1 MVAFE
6 SNLDMKGTYHAVRY
20 FFDKKYPI
28 IKRKSGVWGDVS
40 SVVLDGMPKQQ
51 SHINNVENRMVDH
64 SIYAG
69 AIYAIHYAIAGCTD
83 ISQKIIKQRFINGLE
98 VYKIREIIGIY
109 GHATCDKKIRIAA
122 CEFADCIE
130 PSCDRFKVPKDIIPN
145 LHVYIDDTE
154 KPPMKVVTVSMK
166 HEN

>member
-6 SNLDMKGTYHAVRY
+6 SNLDMKGTCHAVRY

-28 IKRKSGVWGDVS
+28 IKRKSGIWGNVS

-51 SHINNVENRMVDH
+51 SRINHVENRMVDH

-83 ISQKIIKQRFINGLE
+83 ISLKLE
-98 VYKIREIIGIY
+98 
-109 GHATCDKKIRIAA
+109 
-122 CEFADCIE
+122 
-130 PSCDRFKVPKDIIPN
+130 S
-145 LHVYIDDTE
+145 
-154 KPPMKVVTVSMK
+154 
-166 HEN
+166 